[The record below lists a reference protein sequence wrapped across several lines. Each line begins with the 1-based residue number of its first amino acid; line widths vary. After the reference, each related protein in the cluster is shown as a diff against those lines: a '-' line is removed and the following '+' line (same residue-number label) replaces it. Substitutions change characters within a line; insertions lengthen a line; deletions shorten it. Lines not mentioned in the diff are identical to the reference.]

1 MTTPAFILLLGRDT
15 IFTMSPDAPKSVA
28 FVTYAALP
36 YGSDDD
42 RLAIHCLLDQDIK
55 ARFLVWDDP
64 RVDWA
69 KFDSIVLRSCWDYHE
84 RPAEFARWIKRLAL
98 LDAPLWNRPDLVLW
112 NMNKHYLSDLSAKG
126 VGTAPTVWLERGA
139 TVSLPEIM
147 QQQGWDRAVVKPV
160 ISASAHRTWLVSTEE
175 AIEKQPELAR
185 MLQDTGVMVQRFIEE
200 ITERGEWSFVFLN
213 REFSHAVLKQP
224 APGDFRV
231 QNEFGG
237 FIRADK
243 PAPELIEQAVKIM
256 ASVEGPCLYARVDA
270 IDTGRDLMLMEL
282 ELIEP
287 YLFLAEGKAARRFA
301 DVIMSTLRWD

>member
-1 MTTPAFILLLGRDT
+1 MTTGTFIVHPLRDT

-28 FVTYAALP
+28 FVTYAPLSD
-36 YGSDDD
+36 GTDDD
-42 RLAIHCLLDQDIK
+42 RLAIHCLLNQGIK
-55 ARFLVWDDP
+55 ARFVVWNDP

-69 KFDSIVLRSCWDYHE
+69 KFNSIVLRSCWDYHE

-98 LDAPLWNRPDLVLW
+98 LDAPLWNKPELVLW

-126 VGTAPTVWLERGA
+126 ISTAPTVWLACGTA
-139 TVSLPEIM
+139 VSLPEIM

-160 ISASAHRTWLVSTEE
+160 ISASAHRTWLVSVKE
-175 AIEKQPELAR
+175 AVEKQSELAR
-185 MLQDTGVMVQRFIEE
+185 MLQDTGVMVQRFVEE

-243 PAPELIEQAVKIM
+243 PAPEMIEQAAKIM

-270 IDTGRDLMLMEL
+270 IDTGHDLMLMEL

-287 YLFLAEGKAARRFA
+287 YLFLAEGKGARRFA
-301 DVIMSTLRWD
+301 DVIMSTLR